1 MTVLFHEETRLL
13 GLTSRKQPSL
23 LTPLPQGWCHRIT
36 CDRSRPQRQC
46 PSALRCC
53 PFSSSHYRLS
63 PHGPRGDH
71 HGPALPVRG
80 AAQPHRNGPFH
91 GPSDGAL
98 TMDGKAV
105 LEWDRT
111 GDIQE
116 EESLERIFTLSH
128 FAGEKEAICPCFH
141 NGKSFE
147 SAS

>member
-1 MTVLFHEETRLL
+1 M
-13 GLTSRKQPSL
+13 PISL
-23 LTPLPQGWCHRIT
+23 
-36 CDRSRPQRQC
+36 DS
-46 PSALRCC
+46 SAL
-53 PFSSSHYRLS
+53 
-63 PHGPRGDH
+63 
-71 HGPALPVRG
+71 
-80 AAQPHRNGPFH
+80 RNGPFH